1 MKASH
6 VSRRRLPRLLLLS
19 VACGLG
25 LYCSQ
30 PFYPGGEARVLN
42 RHEAGGL
49 LSRAMSSNPPQV
61 FPHGL
66 R

>member
-6 VSRRRLPRLLLLS
+6 MCRRRLSRLLLLS

-30 PFYPGGEARVLN
+30 PLYPGGETRVLN
-42 RHEAGGL
+42 RYKAGGVL
-49 LSRAMSSNPPQV
+49 IRAISSNPSQV
-61 FPHGL
+61 FPRGL
-66 R
+66 Q